1 MIHQYRNG
9 IIIPTQLNVDE
20 GLYGKEAQ
28 LILTIKVQQTI
39 RLMDEYKKGKIG
51 HVMHK
56 AYFNKVQQLRSEE
69 YHIIEFTLEDESI
82 GLKIQS
88 QLTQQLGQY
97 LEDGYT
103 FELVSYHFTVEQ
115 LQDYQQ
121 RLVLLEDI
129 YDKQEQ
135 MIEKQRKQQRDLYRE
150 IADIKALIED
160 TLPFRKIN

>member
-1 MIHQYRNG
+1 MIHKYRNG

-39 RLMDEYKKGKIG
+39 RLMDKYKKGKIG
-51 HVMHK
+51 RVVHK
-56 AYFNKVQQLRSEE
+56 EYFNKVHQHRSEE

-82 GLKIQS
+82 GLQIQS
-88 QLTQQLGQY
+88 HLNQQLDQY
-97 LEDGYT
+97 LIDGYN
-103 FELVSYHFTVEQ
+103 FELVSFHFTDEQ
-115 LQDYQQ
+115 LQGYQQ

-160 TLPFRKIN
+160 TLPFTKIN

>member
-20 GLYGKEAQ
+20 GLYDKEAQ

-51 HVMHK
+51 HLMHK

-82 GLKIQS
+82 GLQIQS
-88 QLTQQLGQY
+88 HLAQQLGQY
-97 LEDGYT
+97 LIDGYT

-150 IADIKALIED
+150 IADMKALIED
-160 TLPFRKIN
+160 TTPFRKIN

>member
-9 IIIPTQLNVDE
+9 IIIPTQLNIDE
-20 GLYGKEAQ
+20 GLYDKEAQ

-56 AYFNKVQQLRSEE
+56 TYFNKVQQLRSEE

-82 GLKIQS
+82 GLQIQS
-88 QLTQQLGQY
+88 HLAQQLGYY
-97 LEDGYT
+97 LKDGYT
-103 FELVSYHFTVEQ
+103 FELVSYHFTEEQ
-115 LQDYQQ
+115 LQEYQQ
-121 RLVLLEDI
+121 RVVLLEDI

-160 TLPFRKIN
+160 TKPFRKIN

>member
-20 GLYGKEAQ
+20 GLYDKEVQ

-39 RLMDEYKKGKIG
+39 RLMDEYKKGKIS
-51 HVMHK
+51 HLMHK
-56 AYFNKVQQLRSEE
+56 AYFNKVHQLRSEE

-82 GLKIQS
+82 GLQIQS
-88 QLTQQLGQY
+88 HLNQQLGQY

-150 IADIKALIED
+150 IADMKALIED
-160 TLPFRKIN
+160 TIPFTKIN